1 MRSDTIAA
9 HALYHG
15 LVGLLFDGRQQP
27 GLPLA
32 SPIIGPDI
40 DLTPWWRLPFFPVS
54 HSIIELRDMPVMRE
68 QCEI

>member
-40 DLTPWWRLPFFPVS
+40 DLTP
-54 HSIIELRDMPVMRE
+54 
-68 QCEI
+68 